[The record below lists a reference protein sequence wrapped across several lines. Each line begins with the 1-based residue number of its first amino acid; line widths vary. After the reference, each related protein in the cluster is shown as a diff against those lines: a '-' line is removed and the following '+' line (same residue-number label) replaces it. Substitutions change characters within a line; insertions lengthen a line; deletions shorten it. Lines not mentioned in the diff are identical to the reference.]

1 MDTVSAIRGPMG
13 RPALKPEDRTMFMSK
28 KIDLCKDGEVGP
40 NAPAKFDFK
49 LESTTGNALI
59 DAYIGVDFSI
69 IYKVS
74 VRILSRPGCT
84 LPSDKERKGSAEF
97 YCAVPSSGLDP
108 AHGRQFVSQDF
119 KITPDK
125 ISGQVNNT
133 PKFEFFGKIGS
144 INCAFNEPFDGYL
157 ICKDSE
163 LQIKSIEI

>member
-1 MDTVSAIRGPMG
+1 MG

-74 VRILSRPGCT
+74 VRILGRPGCT

-108 AHGRQFVSQDF
+108 AHGR
-119 KITPDK
+119 
-125 ISGQVNNT
+125 
-133 PKFEFFGKIGS
+133 
-144 INCAFNEPFDGYL
+144 
-157 ICKDSE
+157 
-163 LQIKSIEI
+163 